1 MNRKLS
7 VVVPVYNT
15 ETYLCQCIESI
26 LNQTYA
32 DIELILVNDG
42 STDSSGKIC
51 SVYGERDR
59 RVKVLHKKNEGP
71 IKARFSGAGQATGN
85 YITFVDSDDWI
96 EPNTYERM
104 MKHMG
109 QSDVVIA
116 GVYRYFSEDR
126 IKTDMPML
134 EEGFYDRKAV
144 EDGILPYML
153 WSNKRNTWELDP
165 SLCTKIF
172 NKALLADYLENACKL
187 GVHFGDD
194 SAVIFPFMLRADSAV
209 IVHECFYF
217 HRQRSQGAVPSYFRD
232 DSFFEKI
239 FVLYEYLKS
248 EFSRSAYWEA
258 LSSQLEHFYI
268 NAVQLKQQSFLDYK
282 EVAEDVFPFWEI
294 KKDAAVVLYG
304 AGEAGKK
311 FYRQN
316 GQYHFC
322 EIVLWVDK
330 NWERLCKGCEQIV
343 SPARITAKAFDYVVI
358 AVRSAGVVQEIMKE
372 LASMGIPAE
381 KMIWNGVLVQKILPE
396 TGKN

>member
-116 GVYRYFSEDR
+116 GVYRYFSKDR

-187 GVHFGDD
+187 DVHFGDD
-194 SAVIFPFMLRADSAV
+194 SAVIFPFMLKADSVV

-217 HRQRSQGAVPSYFRD
+217 HRQRPQEAVPSYFRD
-232 DSFFEKI
+232 DSFFEKL

-304 AGEAGKK
+304 AGDAGKK

-330 NWERLCKGCEQIV
+330 NWERMCKGSEQIV
-343 SPARITAKAFDYVVI
+343 SPARITARAFDYVVI

-396 TGKN
+396 TGKS